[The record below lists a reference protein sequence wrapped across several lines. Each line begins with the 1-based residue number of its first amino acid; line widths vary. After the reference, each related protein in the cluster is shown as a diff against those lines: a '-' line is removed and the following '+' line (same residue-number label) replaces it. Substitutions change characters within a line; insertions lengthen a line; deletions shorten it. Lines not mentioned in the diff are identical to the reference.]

1 MAAVRLVALPARSR
15 LSRLV
20 RVVPVARTAMQ
31 PQQRRCQHS
40 GGCASKAAPA
50 PCCTQ
55 FRLHMPIHQAS
66 RPPAHSIVLAAVLSW
81 LPRGNELSLHCS
93 LAHTR
98 AHAAMTTYMHID
110 GGGCVC
116 AIAHAHTVGRTHT
129 RRACKP
135 ACLHAC
141 SLTHLPWRRLS
152 CGNVAISGLQL
163 ALDAAKF
170 AEKTGLQT
178 RGSAAGAAAAAGAAG
193 SRFVCRTA
201 SVCACVHAHALAI
214 GTHSTCHSPC
224 PPHSCTVRFTIAV
237 LRSIYLRISLLGV
250 TFGVTACR

>member
-20 RVVPVARTAMQ
+20 CGVPVARTAMQ

-40 GGCASKAAPA
+40 GGQAKL
-50 PCCTQ
+50 
-55 FRLHMPIHQAS
+55 LHTIPSACQSIKH
-66 RPPAHSIVLAAVLSW
+66 RPPARSIVLAAVLSW
-81 LPRGNELSLHCS
+81 LPRANELSLHCS

-98 AHAAMTTYMHID
+98 AHAAMATYKHID

-116 AIAHAHTVGRTHT
+116 VIAHAHTVGRTRT

-141 SLTHLPWRRLS
+141 TLTLLPWRRLS
-152 CGNVAISGLQL
+152 CDNVAISGLQL

-178 RGSAAGAAAAAGAAG
+178 RGSAVGAAAAAGAAG
-193 SRFVCRTA
+193 SRSVCA
-201 SVCACVHAHALAI
+201 VCACVRARSGHTEHVTLPAHRIGAPFVALF
-214 GTHSTCHSPC
+214 HYLS
-224 PPHSCTVRFTIAV
+224 AV
-237 LRSIYLRISLLGV
+237 L
-250 TFGVTACR
+250 CC